1 MIKGEPIRVLSSSGK
16 WSELPAEEPIAPSDI
31 MILLP
36 SRSKL
41 RDSIMRELSI
51 VGVPAQADRE
61 GSLLQ
66 RPTAH
71 ASMAYYSYWQG
82 PTSHHAAWVARS
94 PLIGS
99 MTDNYRNS
107 LTTHPEGKIC

>member
-1 MIKGEPIRVLSSSGK
+1 MLIALRARNLIKGEPIRVLSSSGK

-41 RDSIMRELSI
+41 RDSIMRELSV

-66 RPTAH
+66 RPTVH
-71 ASMAYYSYWQG
+71 ALDGLLTAIG
-82 PTSHHAAWVARS
+82 KARLS
-94 PLIGS
+94 PSQRMGS
-99 MTDNYRNS
+99 KVSTNRAR
-107 LTTHPEGKIC
+107 